1 METTLKFVQPGVMAP
16 IPPVARYVFF
26 SLVADADRAALAA
39 AMGRLAEFTDGEST
53 VVGVGPLLVKALG
66 AEVPGLAE
74 MPVLSDHGVQVP
86 STPTALW
93 CWLRGSD
100 RGELVLRTRKL
111 ERTLAPAFHL
121 DRLVEAFRHGEP
133 TAVHGR
139 DLSGYEDG
147 TENPQGEDAIAAAL
161 VSGQGAGLDESSYV
175 AVQQWVHDLD
185 AFEDMT
191 ADVRDHVFGRRIA
204 DNEEIEDA
212 PITAH
217 VKRTA
222 QESFDPEAFLLRRSM
237 PWALANKFGLLFVAF
252 GHSHAAFE
260 AQMRRMAGYDDGE
273 TDALFGFSKP
283 VSGAYLWCP
292 PVLNGRLDL
301 RQLGLSATAA

>member
-1 METTLKFVQPGVMAP
+1 MDSTLKFVQPGIMAP
-16 IPPVARYVFF
+16 IPPVGRYVFF
-26 SLVADADRAALAA
+26 SIGANADRAALAA
-39 AMGRLAEFTDGEST
+39 AMAKLATLADGSGL
-53 VVGVGPLLVKALG
+53 VVGVGPTLVKALG
-66 AEVPGLAE
+66 AEVPGLGE
-74 MPVLSDHGVQVP
+74 MPVLSDHGVNVP

-100 RGELVLRTRKL
+100 RGEMVLITRRL
-111 ERTLAPAFHL
+111 ERALTPAFHL

-133 TAVHGR
+133 TAAHGR

-147 TENPQGEDAIAAAL
+147 TENPRGDAAIAAAL
-161 VSGQGAGLDESSYV
+161 VSGQGPGLDQSSYV
-175 AVQQWVHDLD
+175 AIQQWVHDLD

-191 ADVRDHVFGRRIA
+191 AEVRDHVMGRRIV

-212 PITAH
+212 PISAH

-222 QESFDPEAFLLRRSM
+222 QESFDPEAFVLRRSM
-237 PWALANKFGLLFVAF
+237 PWALSNKFGLFFVAF

-283 VSGAYLWCP
+283 VSGSYLWCP
-292 PVLNGRLDL
+292 PVRDGQLDL
-301 RQLGLSATAA
+301 RQLGIAAA

>member
-1 METTLKFVQPGVMAP
+1 SG
-16 IPPVARYVFF
+16 
-26 SLVADADRAALAA
+26 ADRNALAA
-39 AMGRLAEFTDGEST
+39 AMERLAALADGDTT

-66 AEVPGLAE
+66 AEVPGLGE

-100 RGELVLRTRKL
+100 RGAMVLRTRKL
-111 ERTLAPAFHL
+111 ERALAPAFHL
-121 DRLVEAFRHGEP
+121 DHLLEAFRNGEP
-133 TAVHGR
+133 TATHGR

-147 TENPQGEDAIAAAL
+147 TENPVGEAAIDAAL
-161 VSGQGAGLDESSYV
+161 VSGKGPGLDQSSFV

-191 ADVRDHVFGRRIA
+191 ADLRDHVFGRRIV

-212 PITAH
+212 PISSH

-222 QESFDPEAFLLRRSM
+222 QESFDPEAFVLRRSM
-237 PWALANKFGLLFVAF
+237 PWALSNKFGLFFVAF

-292 PVLNGRLDL
+292 PVRDGRLDL
-301 RQLGLSATAA
+301 RQLGLPATQIA

>member
-16 IPPVARYVFF
+16 IPPAARYVFF
-26 SLVADADRAALAA
+26 SLGANADRAALVDAL
-39 AMGRLAEFTDGEST
+39 GRLAALADGTSL

-66 AEVPGLAE
+66 AEVPGLRE
-74 MPVLSDHGVQVP
+74 MPVLSDHGVPVP

-111 ERTLAPAFHL
+111 ERALAPAFHL
-121 DRLVEAFRHGEP
+121 DRLVEGFRHGEP
-133 TAVHGR
+133 GAAHGR

-147 TENPQGEDAIAAAL
+147 TENPQGDEAIAAAL
-161 VSGQGAGLDESSYV
+161 VSGQGPGLDQSSYV

-185 AFEDMT
+185 AFEGMT
-191 ADVRDHVFGRRIA
+191 AEVRDHVMGRRIA

-222 QESFDPEAFLLRRSM
+222 QESFDPEAFVLRRSM

-260 AQMRRMAGYDDGE
+260 AQMRRMAGYDDGQ

-292 PVLNGRLDL
+292 PMRDGKLDL
-301 RQLGLSATAA
+301 RQIGIGAA